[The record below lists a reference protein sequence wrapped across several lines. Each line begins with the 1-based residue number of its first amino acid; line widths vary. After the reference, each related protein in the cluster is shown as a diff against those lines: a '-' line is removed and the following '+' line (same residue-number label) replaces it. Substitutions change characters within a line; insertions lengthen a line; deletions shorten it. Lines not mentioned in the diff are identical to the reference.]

1 MTAGRMAPLAE
12 FCGQGAVFLAQVSG
26 LEILQSLMH
35 QIEGVVD
42 QLGGLFGGHGRESGG
57 KEPGVSGL

>member
-1 MTAGRMAPLAE
+1 MAPLAE
-12 FCGQGAVFLAQVSG
+12 LGGQGAVLLAQVPG

-42 QLGGLFGGHGRESGG
+42 QLGGLFGGNGRESGG
-57 KEPGVSGL
+57 KEPRVSGL